1 MKRIILIVLIGLSIS
16 NLFAQ
21 TEKDTYKAVVDKFV
35 SYYNEGQP
43 DKIFNQF
50 STEMKSALPIE
61 KTQAFVNGL
70 KQQLGKIK
78 EREFIKY
85 ESTVAVYKTQ
95 FVNGVFAMNISIDKE
110 SKIDGLFVKP
120 YVPDNLPVIER
131 NVTKLIL
138 PFKKQWYVFWGGD
151 TEALN
156 YHVVVKSQKN
166 AFDFLIVDESKNTH
180 KNNGEKN
187 TDYYCFGKELI
198 APCNGEII
206 LAVDGIKDNIPGQMN
221 STFPLGN
228 TVIIKTKNN
237 EYLYF
242 CHFKQFSIKVRQG
255 QKVKQGELLGL
266 CGNSG
271 RSSEAH
277 LHFHIQN
284 TENMEIATGV
294 KCYFENIE
302 VNGKI
307 KTDYS
312 PIKGELINNVKR

>member
-138 PFKKQWYVFWGGD
+138 PLKKQWYVFWGGD